1 MTLNRYVY
9 IRENNAKEFIGHQF
23 YHEDGTAYTL
33 ESVEIKEVY
42 TRVFDLVTST
52 HMNFF
57 TEGFLGLP
65 GAIEGLFNIFEYNQD
80 LSFNKSKKEQDIQTY
95 GLYTYED
102 FKDYILYETY
112 AALPFPYFKVV
123 VEKGMI
129 TYQKILE
136 LLARYSE
143 YLK

>member
-1 MTLNRYVY
+1 
-9 IRENNAKEFIGHQF
+9 
-23 YHEDGTAYTL
+23 
-33 ESVEIKEVY
+33 
-42 TRVFDLVTST
+42 
-52 HMNFF
+52 MNFF

-80 LSFNKSKKEQDIQTY
+80 LSFNKSKKEHDIQKY

-102 FKDYILYETY
+102 FKDCILYETY
-112 AALPFPYFKVV
+112 AALPFPYFKVAV
-123 VEKGMI
+123 GKGMI